1 MLYHVLVFGLE
12 DTVVLEEVQSRYD
25 GEVVLANDLDVCD

>member
-12 DTVVLEEVQSRYD
+12 DSVVLEEIQSRYD
-25 GEVVLANDLDVCD
+25 GEVVLASDLDVFD